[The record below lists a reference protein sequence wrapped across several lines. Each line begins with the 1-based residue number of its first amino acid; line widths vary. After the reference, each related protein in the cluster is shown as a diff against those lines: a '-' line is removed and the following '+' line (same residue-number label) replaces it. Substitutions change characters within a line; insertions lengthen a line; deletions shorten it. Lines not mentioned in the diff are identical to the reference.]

1 MRGTAEKGFL
11 LESTDAICY
20 NYHMKHY
27 DFERLAN
34 ALGFARVYFTEPMRF
49 DFISGKEYNLVMDA
63 KSAFPFAS
71 CIAVLVYPYAPFDA
85 DERIPAYYLASN
97 AAYHACKGLV
107 AELNQLGV
115 HAERADVPLKSQLLS
130 AGVGVRCKNSL
141 VALPGYGTRIV
152 LQALA
157 IDVLEP
163 LAYDESDK
171 ECGKCN
177 ACIIACPALAIGE
190 NGLNVSKCMRA
201 SMETADHPNWV
212 KQHQRTYIGCEICQY
227 ACPRNAD
234 IENAVPTKEQRE
246 AFDTRKLIAGET
258 KKARELVGRNMT
270 SNGKLIAEAISMAAR
285 DEKEFFSVYAD
296 ELKRAQASGF
306 SAVQDAL
313 RYAESIGN
321 RNNED

>member
-1 MRGTAEKGFL
+1 MKGFL
-11 LESTDAICY
+11 LEGTDVICY

-34 ALGFARVYFTEPMRF
+34 ALGFARVYFTQPMRF
-49 DFISGKEYNLVMDA
+49 DFISGNEHNLVMDA
-63 KSAFPFAS
+63 RSAFPFANS
-71 CIAVLVYPYAPFDA
+71 IAVLVYPYASFNI

-97 AAYHACKGLV
+97 AAYHACKELM
-107 AELNQLGV
+107 AELKQRGI
-115 HAERADVPLKSQLLS
+115 HAERVDIPLKSQLLS

-141 VALPGYGTRIV
+141 VALPGYGTSIV

-190 NGLNVSKCMRA
+190 NGLNVSKCMR
-201 SMETADHPNWV
+201 SFMETADHPDWV
-212 KQHQRTYIGCEICQY
+212 KQLQRTYIGCEICQY
-227 ACPRNAD
+227 ACPRNTE
-234 IENAVPTKEQRE
+234 IESTVPSKEQIE
-246 AFDTRKLIAGET
+246 AFDTHKLIEGET
-258 KKARELVGRNMT
+258 KKARDLVGRNMT
-270 SNGKLIAEAISMAAR
+270 SNGKLTAEAISMAAR
-285 DEKEFFSVYAD
+285 DEKAFFSIYED
-296 ELKRAQASGF
+296 ELKRAQTSEF
-306 SAVQDAL
+306 PAVQDAL
-313 RYAESIGN
+313 RYAESIGS

>member
-1 MRGTAEKGFL
+1 MKVFS

-34 ALGFARVYFTEPMRF
+34 ALGFAKVYFTEPMCF
-49 DFISGKEYNLVMDA
+49 NFKSGDEFNLVMDA
-63 KSAFPFAS
+63 KSTFPFAS
-71 CIAVLVYPYAPFDA
+71 CIAVLVYPYAPFDTS
-85 DERIPAYYLASN
+85 ERIPAYYLASN
-97 AAYHACKGLV
+97 AAYHACK
-107 AELNQLGV
+107 ELMTELKQLGV
-115 HAERADVPLKSQLLS
+115 HAERADIPLKSQLLS

-171 ECGKCN
+171 KCGKCN
-177 ACIIACPALAIGE
+177 ACIIACPAWAIGE
-190 NGLNVSKCMRA
+190 EGLNVSKCMRA
-201 SMETADHPNWV
+201 FMESADHPNWV
-212 KQHQRTYIGCEICQY
+212 KQLQRTYIGCEICQY
-227 ACPRNAD
+227 ACPRNAK
-234 IENAVPTKEQRE
+234 IESTVPSKEQRE

-258 KKARELVGRNMT
+258 KKARDLVGRNKT
-270 SNGKLIAEAISMAAR
+270 SNGKLTAEAISMVAR
-285 DEKEFFSVYAD
+285 DEKEFFGIYAD
-296 ELKRAQASGF
+296 ELKRAQASEF
-306 SAVQDAL
+306 PAVQDAL

-321 RNNED
+321 KINED

>member
-1 MRGTAEKGFL
+1 MKGFL
-11 LESTDAICY
+11 LEGTDVICY

-49 DFISGKEYNLVMDA
+49 DFISGNEHNLVMDA
-63 KSAFPFAS
+63 KNAFPFAS
-71 CIAVLVYPYAPFDA
+71 CIAVLVYPYASFNK

-97 AAYHACKGLV
+97 AAYHACKELM
-107 AELNQLGV
+107 AELKQLGI
-115 HAERADVPLKSQLLS
+115 HAERADIPLKSQLLS

-163 LAYDESDK
+163 LAYAESDK

-201 SMETADHPNWV
+201 FMETADHPDWV
-212 KQHQRTYIGCEICQY
+212 KQLQRTYIGCEICQY
-227 ACPRNAD
+227 ACPRNAE
-234 IENAVPTKEQRE
+234 IESTVPSKEQIE
-246 AFDTRKLIAGET
+246 AFDTHKLIAGET
-258 KKARELVGRNMT
+258 KKARDLVGRNMT
-270 SNGKLIAEAISMAAR
+270 SNGKLTAEAISMAAR
-285 DEKEFFSVYAD
+285 DEKAFFSIYAD
-296 ELKRAQASGF
+296 ELKRAQASEF
-306 SAVQDAL
+306 PAVQDAL
-313 RYAESIGN
+313 RYAESIAS
-321 RNNED
+321 RNDED